1 MLPKTM
7 RIACLACCGAVAF
20 ALFAGQAAPQ
30 AARIKRLY
38 VEPFTV
44 KTGPQKLHEDVVREL
59 RKLNSVSLVA
69 DASSADATLTG
80 NAEIWIKGYR
90 SLNPR
95 SGTSPS
101 NGTPLY
107 TGFLSVELKD
117 AKGEVLWSYLATPGA
132 PSEDVSKDLS
142 RRIAKQLSKVLEP

>member
-1 MLPKTM
+1 MV
-7 RIACLACCGAVAF
+7 GALVAG
-20 ALFAGQAAPQ
+20 ALLAGQAAPR
-30 AARIKRLY
+30 ATRIKRLY

-44 KTGPQKLHEDVVREL
+44 KTGPQRLREDVIREL

-69 DASSADATLTG
+69 NASSADAILTG

-101 NGTPLY
+101 SGTPLY
-107 TGFLSVELKD
+107 TGYLSVELKD
-117 AKGEVLWSYLATPGA
+117 VKGEVLWSYLATPGA
-132 PSEDVSKDLS
+132 ASEDVSKDLS
-142 RRIAKQLSKVLEP
+142 RRIAKQLAKVLEP